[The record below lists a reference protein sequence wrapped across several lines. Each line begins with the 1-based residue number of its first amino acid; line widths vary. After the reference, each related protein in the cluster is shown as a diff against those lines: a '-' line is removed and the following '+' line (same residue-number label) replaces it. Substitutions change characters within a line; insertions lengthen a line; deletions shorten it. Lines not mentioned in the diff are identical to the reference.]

1 MVEWSN
7 HVKLHLLVVFDLV
20 CVILCVIVDSIFFFA
35 ESNLIPG
42 LPGPKFAL
50 VDQLLILWSLD
61 CHPSIW
67 TIAFFFYFIC
77 PLVDSWFRL
86 LRLALTFQISFWAMG
101 HRTHYRM
108 LHIPREK
115 KRKKV
120 QISDTSWHLCVPM
133 ETTLCHILVIEIS
146 FACKYF

>member
-7 HVKLHLLVVFDLV
+7 HVKLRLLVVVDLV
-20 CVILCVIVDSIFFFA
+20 CVILRVIVDHVFFA
-35 ESNLIPG
+35 ESDPIPTS
-42 LPGPKFAL
+42 LSGPKFAL
-50 VDQLLILWSLD
+50 IDQLLILWSLD

-108 LHIPREK
+108 LHIPEEK
-115 KRKKV
+115 KKKKSPYIWYKLTFV
-120 QISDTSWHLCVPM
+120 CSYGNNIMLYFSDRNFLC
-133 ETTLCHILVIEIS
+133 L
-146 FACKYF
+146 